1 LNTAKWHV
9 TLSKEEIMKITD
21 LSLWETF
28 VAVAELKSF
37 AKAGRRLHMGAPTVT
52 KRISMLESQL
62 GVRLFNRTTRVVSL
76 TLEGEQILPEAKQ
89 LLDTAH
95 EVERRASDTKNLEG
109 VVRITCLP
117 VVGFRWLGPQ
127 VISFQ
132 KKHPKIQ
139 FQIDLSERFTDLVA
153 EQFDLAIRVQK
164 PQGADFV
171 FRELAQNELVLC
183 ASPSYLKK
191 AAPLK
196 KPTDLFQHPL
206 LTLDVFAGCR
216 FMKSGKALRDFDSAR
231 TIRSEFGLYL
241 TELALL
247 GGGIA
252 VRSRWDVFPFLA
264 SGKLVEVLPEH
275 KLEPFGSA
283 YLVIPQRRYLSPRVR
298 AFADH
303 LMIAAGA
310 LKESTQS

>member
-1 LNTAKWHV
+1 
-9 TLSKEEIMKITD
+9 MKITD

-28 VAVAELKSF
+28 AAVADMKSF

-52 KRISMLESQL
+52 KRISLLENQL

-76 TLEGEQILPEAKQ
+76 TQDGERLLPEAKQ
-89 LLDTAH
+89 LLDTAN
-95 EVERRASDTKNLEG
+95 EVERRASDAKNLEG
-109 VVRITCLP
+109 LVRVTCLP

-127 VISFQ
+127 VVSFQ

-139 FQIDLSERFTDLVA
+139 FQLDLSERFTDLVA

-171 FRELAQNELVLC
+171 FRELAPNELVLC
-183 ASPSYLKK
+183 ASPAYLKK
-191 AAPLK
+191 AAPVK
-196 KPTDLFQHPL
+196 KLADLYQHPL

-216 FMKSGKALRDFDSAR
+216 FVKTGKALRDFDSAR

-241 TELALL
+241 TELALQ

-275 KLEPFGSA
+275 RLEPFGNA

-303 LMIAAGA
+303 LMFGAAA
-310 LKESTQS
+310 LRDSTRG